1 MAVQPAML
9 TLPCGEAAPQDGAA
23 LARAGETAERQRQ
36 REAHGG
42 RLVVM
47 APGRHIMQP
56 GAGQALGGQVAV
68 DGGKPGEPGFR
79 LRLRPRQPGLGLFK
93 PRDLAAQGGHQE
105 R

>member
-47 APGRHIMQP
+47 ALGRHIMEP
-56 GAGQALGGQVAV
+56 GLGQALGGQVAV
-68 DGGKPGEPGFR
+68 ERRKPGEPRGR
-79 LRLRPRQPGLGLFK
+79 LRLRSCQFSLGLFK
-93 PRDLAAQGGHQE
+93 PRDLAAQGGHQG